1 MYQVLGRG
9 ITNDLQLNK
18 VGKSLFGKQWLGV
31 FPVDVKPAR
40 FLANVQPGK
49 LNYAIINV
57 DGQSDPGSHWLSV
70 IFDASNNKYYI
81 YDSFARRLKRL
92 IPKFVKTIGF
102 NYITMNGGSDQKNS
116 SMDCGARS
124 MSVLLFVAKHG
135 LTPAMM
141 I

>member
-40 FLANVQPGK
+40 FLTNVQRGR
-49 LNYAIINV
+49 LNYAIINTG
-57 DGQSDPGSHWLSV
+57 DSKSAGIHWIAV
-70 IFDASNNKYYI
+70 IFDASKNKYYI
-81 YDSFARRLKRL
+81 YDSFARRLKKL
-92 IPKFVKTIGF
+92 IPSFVKTIGY
-102 NYITMNGGSDQKNS
+102 NYITMNDGQDQKNS
-116 SMDCGARS
+116 SEDCGARS
-124 MSVLLFVAKHG
+124 MSVLLFAAKHG
-135 LTPAMM
+135 LKPAMF